1 MDIGHRAVRLG
12 AILLLGLAGPGIAR
26 AAEVR
31 VEQPGVAGVTVFPD
45 RAQVTRRVS
54 VTLPAGASEV
64 VFEKIPPGI
73 ERDSVRVAAQGV
85 PALIGAVEVRER
97 AQEAPRSPEF
107 AAAESEVRR
116 LEIQLATIEAEE
128 AADKEMAEHLRALRA
143 TTGTRAGERLGEARP
158 DPEAVRALFAFVRA
172 ELDDLG
178 TRAVARQE
186 RRRAA
191 QEQLQVAR
199 ARRDAARPRGPI
211 RVRTVGVAVETRQA
225 GPLELTLTYVVPG
238 AGWRPTYRAVLDADR
253 SEVVLTAEAV
263 VAQRTGED
271 WDDVTVA
278 LSTAAPA
285 RGVQPP
291 QLQPVALRPAEPRAK
306 AAGAGGGAFGSA
318 NVAAGAP
325 AEAQGR
331 LMQPPPAA
339 PPAAQP
345 VDAERREAEV
355 VHTAYNATFAV
366 PGRSTIPADG
376 REHRVVLRTQALA
389 ATLGYRVVPAAREEA
404 FVVARAAAPADY
416 PLLAGRVRVFAG
428 AAYVGQF
435 AVEETGP
442 GAEVELPFG
451 ADNRVRV
458 KRVTLPPRRTREGL
472 TGRDQQ
478 VAYGFRT
485 EIENLRDRPVTV
497 VVEDQ
502 VPVSE
507 DERITVKRG
516 DPTTAGVREVRDRP
530 GVLEWDVTLGPRQKK
545 EIALEYAVRFPRD
558 LPVGGLR

>member
-1 MDIGHRAVRLG
+1 
-12 AILLLGLAGPGIAR
+12 
-26 AAEVR
+26 
-31 VEQPGVAGVTVFPD
+31 
-45 RAQVTRRVS
+45 
-54 VTLPAGASEV
+54 
-64 VFEKIPPGI
+64 
-73 ERDSVRVAAQGV
+73 
-85 PALIGAVEVRER
+85 
-97 AQEAPRSPEF
+97 
-107 AAAESEVRR
+107 
-116 LEIQLATIEAEE
+116 
-128 AADKEMAEHLRALRA
+128 
-143 TTGTRAGERLGEARP
+143 
-158 DPEAVRALFAFVRA
+158 
-172 ELDDLG
+172 
-178 TRAVARQE
+178 
-186 RRRAA
+186 
-191 QEQLQVAR
+191 
-199 ARRDAARPRGPI
+199 
-211 RVRTVGVAVETRQA
+211 
-225 GPLELTLTYVVPG
+225 
-238 AGWRPTYRAVLDADR
+238 
-253 SEVVLTAEAV
+253 
-263 VAQRTGED
+263 
-271 WDDVTVA
+271 
-278 LSTAAPA
+278 
-285 RGVQPP
+285 
-291 QLQPVALRPAEPRAK
+291 
-306 AAGAGGGAFGSA
+306 
-318 NVAAGAP
+318 
-325 AEAQGR
+325 
-331 LMQPPPAA
+331 MQM

-404 FVVARAAAPADY
+404 FVVARATAPADY

-428 AAYVGQF
+428 TAYVGQF

-442 GAEVELPFG
+442 GAELELPFG

-458 KRVTLPPRRTREGL
+458 KRVTLPQRRTREGL

-516 DPTTAGVREVRDRP
+516 DATTAGVREVRDRP
-530 GVLEWDVTLGPRQKK
+530 GVLEWDVALGPRQKK